1 MVKIV
6 ATGDLMLGEN
16 SLYWGIGSRSI
27 FEKKKIDF
35 FQYTSHLFKNADIFL
50 GNLECMLSSKTYGLV
65 DDNTFIASEDVVPQ
79 LKQSGINIMNIA
91 NNHMLD
97 RGPEL
102 FDETVDILKK
112 NNISHIG
119 SYHQEPL
126 IVECNGMSLCFMGMS
141 VRPEQSYESCMKYER
156 DAEYVI
162 SEAARLK
169 NLADYLILSIHWGEE
184 YLDYPDP
191 IQVDLAHR
199 LCDAGVDVIAGHHSH
214 IFQGVERYGNSV
226 IFYGLGNFISDMCQ
240 KKSKKGYAADLVL
253 TGNKNID
260 YKLHYYEINRNY
272 QPVLI
277 ENNKSVNELIIKNL
291 NNQNYLQDITDT
303 IKLFRRE
310 YRIFLL
316 LNFYRYPL
324 IKLFMIIFQAVLRKL
339 KIR

>member
-1 MVKIV
+1 MVKII

-16 SLYWGIGSRSI
+16 SLYLGIGSRSI

-35 FQYTSHLFKNADIFL
+35 FKYTSHLFRTADIFL
-50 GNLECMLSSKTYGLV
+50 GNLECMLSSGKYGLV
-65 DDNTFIASEDVVPQ
+65 DNNSFIASEDVVPQ

-97 RGPEL
+97 RGPVL
-102 FDETVDILKK
+102 FDETVDILAK
-112 NNISHIG
+112 NNISNIG
-119 SYHQEPL
+119 SYRQKPL
-126 IVECNGMSLCFMGMS
+126 IVECKGMTLCFMGMS
-141 VRPEQSYESCMKYER
+141 IRPEQSFESIMKYER
-156 DAEYVI
+156 DAEFI
-162 SEAARLK
+162 IGEAARLK
-169 NLADYLILSIHWGEE
+169 DSADYIILSIHWGEE

-199 LCDAGVDVIAGHHSH
+199 FCDAGINIITGHHSH
-214 IFQGVERYGNSV
+214 VFQGVERYGNSV

-240 KKSKKGYAADLVL
+240 KNAKKGYVADLNL
-253 TGNKNID
+253 AGNKKVE
-260 YKLHYYEINRNY
+260 YKLHYYEINRDY

-277 ENNKSVNELIIKNL
+277 ENNQPVTEIIIKNL
-291 NNQNYLQDITDT
+291 NNQNYLQDITDS

-316 LNFYRYPL
+316 LNFYRYPF
-324 IKLFMIIFQAVLRKL
+324 IKLIMILSQAVLRKL